1 MVAEKRFSSCSKKD
15 RRARAHDLN
24 VLNGLNYLNVLQQ
37 HRGLT
42 MKLDGQVAI
51 VVGSARGIGE
61 AIAHTFAQEGASI
74 VLVDLEKMKPQLD
87 EVAQA
92 INRKGGKAMAFVA
105 DCTDDRQVNQMVD
118 QTVRRLGRID
128 ILINSAGFRGPLVPV
143 QEISEQEWDSV
154 LAVNL
159 KAVFLCCKAVLKV
172 MVKQQSGSIVSIS
185 GTAGK
190 EGMALRGSLCAAKWG
205 LLGLTQ
211 TIAKEA
217 GPYGIRAN
225 IICPGGMDEPDLRV
239 MYAERAR
246 GLGMEFSDLE
256 KSVLELTPLRK
267 YAKHDEVAK
276 AALFL
281 ASSDSSHTTGE
292 SLNVSGG
299 RLMN

>member
-1 MVAEKRFSSCSKKD
+1 
-15 RRARAHDLN
+15 
-24 VLNGLNYLNVLQQ
+24 
-37 HRGLT
+37 
-42 MKLDGQVAI
+42 MKLEGEVAI
-51 VVGSARGIGE
+51 IVGGARGIGE
-61 AIAHTFAQEGASI
+61 AISYAFAQEGASLA
-74 VLVDLEKMKPQLD
+74 LVDLEKMKPQLD
-87 EVAQA
+87 DVAQA
-92 INRKGGKAMAFVA
+92 INQKGGKAVAIVA

-118 QTVRRLGRID
+118 ETLRRWGKID
-128 ILINSAGFRGPLVPV
+128 ILINSAGLRGPLVAV

-172 MVKQQSGSIVSIS
+172 MMKQKSGGSIVSIS

-217 GPYGIRAN
+217 GPYGVRAN
-225 IICPGGMDEPDLRV
+225 VICPGGMDEPDLRA
-239 MYAERAR
+239 MYAERAK
-246 GLGMEFSDLE
+246 GLGMEFSELE

>member
-1 MVAEKRFSSCSKKD
+1 
-15 RRARAHDLN
+15 
-24 VLNGLNYLNVLQQ
+24 
-37 HRGLT
+37 

-51 VVGSARGIGE
+51 IVGSARGIGE
-61 AIAHTFAQEGASI
+61 AIAHTFAQEGASL
-74 VLVDLEKMKPQLD
+74 VLVDLEKMKPELD
-87 EVAQA
+87 AVAQP
-92 INRKGGKAMAFVA
+92 INRKGGKAVAIVA
-105 DCTDDRQVNQMVD
+105 DCTDERQVKAMVD
-118 QTVRRLGRID
+118 ETVRRWGKID
-128 ILINSAGFRGPLVPV
+128 ILVNSAGLRGPLVPV
-143 QEISEQEWDSV
+143 QEITEQEWDSV

-172 MVKQQSGSIVSIS
+172 MIEQKSGSIVSIS

-217 GPYGIRAN
+217 GPYGVRAN
-225 IICPGGMDEPDLRV
+225 VICPGGMDEPDLRV
-239 MYAERAR
+239 MYAERAK
-246 GLGMEFSDLE
+246 GLGMEFSELE

-267 YAKHDEVAK
+267 YAKHEEVAK

-281 ASSDSSHTTGE
+281 ASNDSSHTTGE

-299 RLMN
+299 RLMS

>member
-1 MVAEKRFSSCSKKD
+1 
-15 RRARAHDLN
+15 
-24 VLNGLNYLNVLQQ
+24 
-37 HRGLT
+37 
-42 MKLDGQVAI
+42 MKLQGQVAI

-61 AIAHTFAQEGASI
+61 SIARTFAQEGAI
-74 VLVDLEKMKPQLD
+74 TVLVDIEKMKPQLE

-92 INRKGGKAMAFVA
+92 INQKGGEAAAVVA
-105 DCTDDRQVNQMVD
+105 DCTDDREVNTLVD
-118 QTVRRLGRID
+118 DTVRRWGRID
-128 ILINSAGFRGPLVPV
+128 ILVNSAGLRGPLVPV
-143 QEISEQEWDSV
+143 QDITEQEWDAV
-154 LAVNL
+154 HAVNL

-172 MVKQQSGSIVSIS
+172 MMKQKSGSIVSIS

-225 IICPGGMDEPDLRV
+225 VICPGGMDEPDLRA
-239 MYAERAR
+239 MYAERAK
-246 GLGMEFSDLE
+246 GLGMEFSELE

>member
-1 MVAEKRFSSCSKKD
+1 
-15 RRARAHDLN
+15 
-24 VLNGLNYLNVLQQ
+24 
-37 HRGLT
+37 
-42 MKLDGQVAI
+42 MKLAGQVAI
-51 VVGSARGIGE
+51 VVGSGRGIGE
-61 AIAHTFAQEGASI
+61 TIARTFAREGAAIA
-74 VLVDLEKMKPQLD
+74 LVDLAKMKAEL
-87 EVAQA
+87 ERIAQE
-92 INRKGGKAMAFVA
+92 ISQNGGKAIAIVA
-105 DCTDDRQVNQMVD
+105 DCTDDSQVKQMVD
-118 QTVRRLGRID
+118 ETVRRWGKID
-128 ILINSAGFRGPLVPV
+128 ILVNSAGLRGPLVPV
-143 QEISEQEWDSV
+143 QDITEEEWDTV
-154 LAVNL
+154 LDVNL
-159 KAVFLCCKAVLKV
+159 KAVFLCCRAVLTV
-172 MVKQQSGSIVSIS
+172 MMQQKSGSIVSIS

-217 GPYGIRAN
+217 GPSGIRAN
-225 IICPGGMDEPDLRV
+225 IICPGGMDEPELRD
-239 MYAERAR
+239 MYAERAK
-246 GLGMEFSDLE
+246 GLGMEFSQLE

>member
-1 MVAEKRFSSCSKKD
+1 
-15 RRARAHDLN
+15 
-24 VLNGLNYLNVLQQ
+24 
-37 HRGLT
+37 
-42 MKLDGQVAI
+42 MKLDGQAAI

-61 AIAHTFAQEGASI
+61 AIARRFAHEGARI
-74 VLVDLEKMKPQLD
+74 LLVDIESMKRELD
-87 EVAQA
+87 AVAQSINQQGGNA
-92 INRKGGKAMAFVA
+92 IAIVA
-105 DCTDDRQVNQMVD
+105 DATVDAQVNRMVNEAV
-118 QTVRRLGRID
+118 QKFGKID
-128 ILINSAGFRGPLVPV
+128 ILVNSAGLRGPLVAVP
-143 QEISEQEWDSV
+143 EITEQEWDLV
-154 LAVNL
+154 LSINL
-159 KAVFLCCKAVLKV
+159 KAVFLCCRAVLKV
-172 MVKQQSGSIVSIS
+172 MLKQKSGSIVNIS

-239 MYAERAR
+239 MYAERAK
-246 GLGMEFSDLE
+246 GLGMEFSQLE

-267 YAKHDEVAK
+267 YAKHEEVAK

>member
-1 MVAEKRFSSCSKKD
+1 MK
-15 RRARAHDLN
+15 
-24 VLNGLNYLNVLQQ
+24 LNGQ
-37 HRGLT
+37 T
-42 MKLDGQVAI
+42 AI
-51 VVGSARGIGE
+51 VVGGGRGIGTD
-61 AIAHTFAQEGASI
+61 IARTFSREGASI
-74 VLVDLEKMKPQLD
+74 MLVDLEKMKPELNQLV
-87 EVAQA
+87 EEITQT
-92 INRKGGKAMAFVA
+92 GGKAAAITA
-105 DCTDDRQVNQMVD
+105 DCTDERQVKRVVD
-118 QTVRRLGRID
+118 DTLSRWGKID
-128 ILINSAGFRGPLVPV
+128 ILVNSAGFRGPLVPV
-143 QEISEQEWDSV
+143 QEISEAEWDAV

-159 KAVFLCCKAVLKV
+159 KAVFLCCKAVLQAMMMQK
-172 MVKQQSGSIVSIS
+172 SGSIVSIS

-205 LLGLTQ
+205 VLGLTQ

-225 IICPGGMDEPDLRV
+225 VICPGGMDEPDLRA
-239 MYAERAR
+239 MYAERAK
-246 GLGMEFSDLE
+246 GLGMEFSQLE

-299 RLMN
+299 RIMT

>member
-1 MVAEKRFSSCSKKD
+1 
-15 RRARAHDLN
+15 
-24 VLNGLNYLNVLQQ
+24 
-37 HRGLT
+37 

-51 VVGSARGIGE
+51 VVGSARGIGA
-61 AIAHTFAQEGASI
+61 AIARTFSEEGARLA
-74 VLVDLEKMKPQLD
+74 LVDLEKMKAQLD
-87 EVAQA
+87 QLAAE
-92 INRKGGKAMAFVA
+92 IDGKTGRAVVFTA
-105 DCTDDRQVNQMVD
+105 DCTVDEQVNKMVD
-118 QTVRRLGRID
+118 EVVRRWGRID
-128 ILINSAGFRGPLVPV
+128 ILINSAGLRGPLVAV

-172 MVKQQSGSIVSIS
+172 MIQQRSGSIVSIS

-225 IICPGGMDEPDLRV
+225 IICPGGMDEPDLRE
-239 MYAERAR
+239 MYAERAK
-246 GLGMEFSDLE
+246 GLGMKFSDLE
-256 KSVLELTPLRK
+256 KQVMELTPLRK
-267 YAKHDEVAK
+267 YAKHEEVAR

-299 RLMN
+299 RLMS

>member
-1 MVAEKRFSSCSKKD
+1 
-15 RRARAHDLN
+15 
-24 VLNGLNYLNVLQQ
+24 
-37 HRGLT
+37 
-42 MKLDGQVAI
+42 MKLTDQVAI
-51 VVGSARGIGE
+51 VVGSGRGIGE
-61 AIAHTFAQEGASI
+61 TIGRTFAQEGAA
-74 VLVDLEKMKPQLD
+74 VALVDLAKMKSEL
-87 EVAQA
+87 ESIAQE
-92 INRKGGKAMAFVA
+92 INQKGGKAIALVA
-105 DCTDDRQVNQMVD
+105 DCTDDTQVRKMVD
-118 QTVRRLGRID
+118 ETVKRWEKID
-128 ILINSAGFRGPLVPV
+128 ILVNSAGLRGPLVPV
-143 QEISEQEWDSV
+143 QDISEEEWDTV
-154 LAVNL
+154 LDVNL
-159 KAVFLCCKAVLKV
+159 KAVFLCCRAVLKI
-172 MVKQQSGSIVSIS
+172 MMQQKSGSIVSIS

-225 IICPGGMDEPDLRV
+225 IICPGGMDEPELRE
-239 MYAERAR
+239 MYAERAK
-246 GLGMEFSDLE
+246 GLGMEFSQLE

-299 RLMN
+299 RLMS